1 VIKQHSITITQKYNF
16 PIQNVDATLPERFFE
31 QSLYSLNSLNH
42 RSFQPNQQHFQKIF
56 DKNNCTSELQLSSK
70 PIKLKPIHK
79 NTTIGA
85 VDTSTIKIG
94 ESRKGILIAIR
105 GAITQKQNKKYRYTR
120 IGPFI
125 FHITDR
131 NKNQI
136 FNELERAC
144 FRIHIER
151 QRNKPNL
158 LQLPMYIASLLERWL
173 QDTLVKRVKKGI
185 ILFDGSLM
193 SGTIDSPLYHMKG
206 ILNQAKEND
215 STILA
220 FSKITKLRSNGY
232 LITDKLPSYNTPYIL
247 EINGANAKLP
257 IVLLGDI
264 YVAKLN
270 KTNYAFR
277 LDIDKDL
284 TFQVRKK
291 AVEKLLGNDFLIHGY
306 PETLRL
312 AHVLCT
318 FTANEI
324 VAVKHFLT
332 SKHGIRIINRP
343 DMHKILFG
351 PFGKGEI
358 C

>member
-1 VIKQHSITITQKYNF
+1 MIKQHSIAITQKYNF
-16 PIQNVDATLPERFFE
+16 PKQNIDSTLPERFFE
-31 QSLYSLNSLNH
+31 QSLYSLNRL
-42 RSFQPNQQHFQKIF
+42 NQQPFQLNQHVFQKIF
-56 DKNNCTSELQLSSK
+56 DKNNCTSKLQLRSN
-70 PIKLKPIHK
+70 PIKLIPICK

-94 ESRKGILIAIR
+94 ETRKGILIAIR
-105 GAITQKQNKKYRYTR
+105 GAIIQRQNKKYRYTR
-120 IGPFI
+120 VGPFI
-125 FHITDR
+125 FHITER
-131 NKNQI
+131 NRNQI
-136 FNELERAC
+136 YNELERAC
-144 FRIHIER
+144 FRTHIER
-151 QRNKPNL
+151 QSNKPNL

-173 QDTLVKRVKKGI
+173 KDSLVKRIKNGL
-185 ILFDGSLM
+185 ILFDGSLV
-193 SGTIDSPLYHMKG
+193 SGTIDSPLYYMKH
-206 ILNQAKEND
+206 ILNQAKKND

-232 LITDKLPSYNTPYIL
+232 LITERLPRYDPPYIL
-247 EINGANAKLP
+247 ETNGVSAKLP

-291 AVEKLLGNDFLIHGY
+291 AVERLLGNDFLIHGY

-351 PFGKGEI
+351 PFGKGEK